1 MIWPMLIVGVGIV
14 WILQGFD
21 ILGQEG
27 GMNGE
32 TRWIVFGAVTAF
44 VGAFLVFLEARR
56 DY

>member
-1 MIWPMLIVGVGIV
+1 MLIVGVGIV